1 MSAPLPLG
9 DRRELFVDRVL
20 IDRLE
25 GLSLKLHEPV
35 PSGRMVGI
43 DKPWEGPINGPSVL
57 FLFEGRYHAYYRGMT
72 LRPDDDSGR
81 LCVAVSE
88 DGVNWTKP
96 ELGLVAWEGRNDT
109 NIVAFEGRSG
119 MVSPW
124 LDTRPGVPAGE
135 RIKAIASEPLAGGA
149 HTAFMDPAGAKR
161 LVFWAS
167 GDGFAFRR
175 MNPQPELVSNLLNCF
190 DGGNTMFWSEA
201 EQQYV
206 VYYRW
211 FDAPWGSGRRSV
223 ARSTSKDLMTWSE
236 PVGMAYGD
244 SPREQF
250 YTNNTEPYFRAP
262 HIYIAPA
269 ARFMEKRRVVTDG
282 QAQAIGLKSIRNI
295 FFGNDCSDG
304 VLLTSRAGAAH
315 YDRTFMETFIRP
327 GPGYENWV
335 TRTNYPFTGIVPFGR
350 DRMMMAVHRHYMQDT
365 WHAERLLMRLDGFA
379 SVNAPW
385 AGGEMITR
393 PFTFSGQALEI
404 NYRTGAPGFVRVE
417 IQSAEG
423 APLPGFALEDGPEI
437 IGDEMSRVVA
447 WKTGPDVSALS
458 GKPVRLRFAMKD
470 ADLFSLRFQ
479 NTAKDV

>member
-1 MSAPLPLG
+1 
-9 DRRELFVDRVL
+9 
-20 IDRLE
+20 
-25 GLSLKLHEPV
+25 
-35 PSGRMVGI
+35 
-43 DKPWEGPINGPSVL
+43 
-57 FLFEGRYHAYYRGMT
+57 
-72 LRPDDDSGR
+72 
-81 LCVAVSE
+81 
-88 DGVNWTKP
+88 
-96 ELGLVAWEGRNDT
+96 
-109 NIVAFEGRSG
+109 
-119 MVSPW
+119 
-124 LDTRPGVPAGE
+124 
-135 RIKAIASEPLAGGA
+135 
-149 HTAFMDPAGAKR
+149 
-161 LVFWAS
+161 
-167 GDGFAFRR
+167 
-175 MNPQPELVSNLLNCF
+175 
-190 DGGNTMFWSEA
+190 
-201 EQQYV
+201 
-206 VYYRW
+206 
-211 FDAPWGSGRRSV
+211 
-223 ARSTSKDLMTWSE
+223 
-236 PVGMAYGD
+236 MAYGD

-304 VLLTSRAGAAH
+304 VLLTSRAGSVH
-315 YDRTFMETFIRP
+315 YDRTFMDTFIRP